1 MMHKSDL
8 KYLKRECSSY
18 YDGWAQLNW
27 YLKKK
32 KSLCNVSLFSILA
45 ILVIFYC
52 GLTNLKNKNNLS
64 EGDSLDS
71 NRKWS

>member
-8 KYLKRECSSY
+8 RYLKRECSSY

-27 YLKKK
+27 
-32 KSLCNVSLFSILA
+32 SLFFKNSLFDVSSFSILA